1 MNRDKRSS
9 LEILKDIQRAH
20 NSPKP
25 APKRYSAL
33 VTSEEI
39 QCPPLNDEVL
49 SKLNENQPLFIT
61 RHMNAEHLEKALE
74 GFFHFGTIEGYNPQ
88 DKKLGESRFGDFQ
101 EGRQRDHYF
110 SETGHFK
117 SFRSNPDVL
126 IEEAYARDGIA
137 VEYTANDYCSCST
150 IGRFSEARARQLKS
164 KGNPSVGAYITYD
177 LAKLKD
183 AINMLVAKRPELIG
197 RRLVGQCVRYRN
209 KDRNWHVADNFVRAD
224 DRASFSRWLSIAF
237 VKAPAYEHELEF
249 RLLLLDAAS
258 PGGLPSNTAPLFLQD
273 PIIAECIVDS
283 GKFD

>member
-39 QCPPLNDEVL
+39 QCPPLNDDVL
-49 SKLNENQPLFIT
+49 SKLDENQPLYIT
-61 RHMNAEHLEKALE
+61 RHMEAGALEKAL
-74 GFFHFGTIEGYNPQ
+74 GGSFHFGTIEGYKPQ
-88 DKKLGESRFGDFQ
+88 DNKLGEGRFGDFQ

-110 SETGHFK
+110 SKTGHFK

-164 KGNPSVGAYITYD
+164 KGNPSIGAYVTYD

-183 AINMLVAKRPELIG
+183 AIITLVAELPDLIG
-197 RRLVGQCVRYRN
+197 HRLVGQRVRYGN
-209 KDRNWHVADNFVRAD
+209 KDRDLHAADDFVRAD
-224 DRASFSRWLSIAF
+224 ERADFWRWLSIAF
-237 VKAPAYEHELEF
+237 VKAPAYQHELEF

-258 PGGLPSNTAPLFLQD
+258 PGGLPSATTPLYLRHH
-273 PIIAECIVDS
+273 IITESIVDS
-283 GKFD
+283 DRFD